1 MFIGFV
7 IERFPATVVAIM
19 GSCAFLFLGILDA
32 EGLFSVFSNPAPITI
47 GAMFILSGA
56 LLRTGI
62 IDAIADLIIN
72 RAKEHP
78 RLATAE
84 LFLGVLVR
92 SEEHTSELQSL
103 MRTSYAVFF
112 LKKKNTS

>member
-1 MFIGFV
+1 
-7 IERFPATVVAIM
+7 
-19 GSCAFLFLGILDA
+19 
-32 EGLFSVFSNPAPITI
+32 
-47 GAMFILSGA
+47 MFILSGA

-84 LFLGVLVR
+84 LFLGVLVASAFMNNTPVVLIMIPIISR
-92 SEEHTSELQSL
+92 LARATGYSTKRLL
-103 MRTSYAVFF
+103 IPLSYMAI
-112 LKKKNTS
+112 LGGTMMMIDKSTNLIDRNSTRLNTSH